1 MAPVVTSNRRTRAAA
16 ALAAALALLWLLMLL
31 QGAGELDRIILHA
44 LYAGHRPFLAD
55 AARLVTLLGGG
66 TFVTLL
72 LAIAALALAFWRR
85 LRTALILFAGGLL
98 GRLLVD
104 LQKDELGRL
113 RPDANPHLV
122 EVTSLS
128 FPSGHAAN
136 AVVTYVG
143 IVLLVARDGR
153 SRRIGLTAAVA
164 LSLVIGLSRVMLG
177 VHWPSDVVG
186 GWSFGLLWVLFMLWT
201 AEKVH
206 AEGRAQ

>member
-1 MAPVVTSNRRTRAAA
+1 MTSNRRTLAAA
-16 ALAAALALLWLLMLL
+16 AVAAVFALLWLLMFL

-44 LYAGHRPFLAD
+44 LYAGHRPAVAD
-55 AARLVTLLGGG
+55 AARMVTLLGGG

-72 LAIAALALAFWRR
+72 LAVAALALAFRGR

-143 IVLLVARDGR
+143 IVLLTAGDGR
-153 SRRIGLTAAVA
+153 SRRIGLSAAAA
-164 LSLVIGLSRVMLG
+164 LSLVIGLSRVVLG
-177 VHWPSDVVG
+177 VHWPSDVVA

-201 AEKVH
+201 AERTH